1 MLSYTFKEIDKI
13 VALIT
18 DETNLET
25 RNYSNGFFTGIVKL
39 TGLVA
44 QFLKSRL
51 DVVESE

>member
-1 MLSYTFKEIDKI
+1 MLSYTFKEIGKV
-13 VALIT
+13 VALVT
-18 DETNLET
+18 DETNSET
-25 RNYSNGFFTGIVKL
+25 TNYSNGFFTGIVKI